1 MTKKTLLDTN
11 QYLANPKL
19 RAKMIH
25 ASVVTST
32 AIEGV
37 HIKITAT
44 SKRRI
49 TVRKKK

>member
-1 MTKKTLLDTN
+1 MSAKSLLESN
-11 QYLANPKL
+11 PYLADPKL

-37 HIKITAT
+37 HIKMR
-44 SKRRI
+44 SKRI
-49 TVRKKK
+49 SVRKKK